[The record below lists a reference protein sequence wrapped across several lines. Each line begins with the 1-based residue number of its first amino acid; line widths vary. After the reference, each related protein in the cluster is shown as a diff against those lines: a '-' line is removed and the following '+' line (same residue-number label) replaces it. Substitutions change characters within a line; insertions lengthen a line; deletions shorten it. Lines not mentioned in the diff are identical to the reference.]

1 MYFLHPLKALKS
13 DKTDVLYVR
22 ALFSK
27 MLGGGPVVFGRGDE
41 PILAL
46 SGFFPE
52 DWPAV
57 NFLSLLVY
65 KWRTEGIAL
74 PPIAAAPVVDQA
86 AFGGHAVGRVYFDF
100 LELKT
105 EAAREVNDFYHK
117 AKPVVVAVFLGGREF
132 EVVAA
137 TEEASHRLALRKI
150 TTYPHTPE
158 GAATLKY
165 SHSLVFKIPPNPR
178 EFEPLVRHVADI
190 LKQAAH
196 LPPPNKPRVKVEKRD
211 IYLMHGG
218 IETEDGVIIDN
229 EVYIYI

>member
-1 MYFLHPLKALKS
+1 MYFLHPLKALMS
-13 DKTDVLYVR
+13 DRTDVLYVR
-22 ALFSK
+22 SLFSK
-27 MLGGGPVVFGRGDE
+27 LLGGGPVVFGRGDE
-41 PILAL
+41 PVLAL

-57 NFLSLLVY
+57 NLLSLLVY
-65 KWRTEGIAL
+65 KWRAEGLAL
-74 PPIAAAPVVDQA
+74 PPIAAAPVVDQG

-105 EAAREVNDFYHK
+105 EAAREVNAFYHK
-117 AKPVVVAVFLGGREF
+117 ARPVVVAVFLGGREF
-132 EVVAA
+132 EVVAT

-150 TTYPHTPE
+150 APYPHTPE

-165 SHSLVFKIPPNPR
+165 SHAIVFKIPPSPR

-190 LKQAAH
+190 LRQAAL
-196 LPPPNKPRVKVEKRD
+196 LPPPSKPKVKVEKKE

-218 IETEDGVIIDN
+218 VEAEGGVLLDN